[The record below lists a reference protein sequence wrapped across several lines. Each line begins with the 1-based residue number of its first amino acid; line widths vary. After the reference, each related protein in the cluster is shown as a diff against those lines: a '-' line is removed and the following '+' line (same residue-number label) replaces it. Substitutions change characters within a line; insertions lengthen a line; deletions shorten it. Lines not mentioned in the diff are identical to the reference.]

1 VAEREHAYANLDLP
15 LLNRL
20 EKQLLTHADV
30 CGERGLNDV
39 VESLV
44 GWMTTV
50 LDECD
55 THADAPNVSHYFPGF
70 HSSTVASLV
79 LSQADVSSSK
89 FNSQR
94 FQDELVGRTHI
105 VFVDPLITAAT
116 VLEESIANA
125 TCFPELT
132 CIADV
137 IKLPATMARL
147 SADDLAKLRALYRK
161 RKADLRHAYE
171 SEVVS
176 ACREALSL
184 CATPLAVLKSR
195 TLRQACGSVFED
207 PASGEVTRAQVFDS
221 LASFL
226 RVHLRDVNSSA
237 SVSETKRMA
246 DGGHACTFT
255 TITTRSPSS
264 HLDVAL
270 AAASDSLVDLDEEAR
285 GSSVADVAASAADG
299 GGPLTSGTAVGGIA
313 AADDRESTSSG
324 VRHTR
329 LQLADFESE
338 RSFQSQVKAFFEAET
353 TLETLLVV
361 QCDPFLT
368 PPLLIDH
375 ARYAALPPVPLSLR
389 V

>member
-1 VAEREHAYANLDLP
+1 
-15 LLNRL
+15 
-20 EKQLLTHADV
+20 
-30 CGERGLNDV
+30 
-39 VESLV
+39 
-44 GWMTTV
+44 M
-50 LDECD
+50 
-55 THADAPNVSHYFPGF
+55 
-70 HSSTVASLV
+70 
-79 LSQADVSSSK
+79 
-89 FNSQR
+89 
-94 FQDELVGRTHI
+94 
-105 VFVDPLITAAT
+105 
-116 VLEESIANA
+116 
-125 TCFPELT
+125 
-132 CIADV
+132 
-137 IKLPATMARL
+137 
-147 SADDLAKLRALYRK
+147 
-161 RKADLRHAYE
+161 
-171 SEVVS
+171 S

-270 AAASDSLVDLDEEAR
+270 AAASDSLVGLDEEAR
-285 GSSVADVAASAADG
+285 GSSVADVAASAADSDADG
-299 GGPLTSGTAVGGIA
+299 SGPLTSGTTVGGIA
-313 AADDRESTSSG
+313 APDDRESTSSG
-324 VRHTR
+324 VRLTR

-375 ARYAALPPVPLSLR
+375 ARYAALPPVSLSLR
-389 V
+389 VLQRRVCKHPNAFFTPFASLC